1 MFIQTEDTPN
11 PNALKFFPGS
21 EVSKGGPVFFNTP
34 EEATNK
40 SQLAL
45 KLFNIDGVLAIFY
58 GSDFITLTKSDDFD
72 WSLIKPEIL
81 MTIMDHLV
89 AGMPIFDET
98 QNSDQAIN
106 TENMSD
112 IEKQIVEIIETRVR
126 PSVAMDGG
134 DITYKS
140 FTDGIVY
147 LQLRGAC
154 SGCPSSSVTLKNGIE
169 SMLQHFVPEV
179 KGVEAAEE

>member
-21 EVSKGGPVFFNTP
+21 DVSLTGPVFFNTP
-34 EEATNK
+34 EEAVQN
-40 SQLAL
+40 SQLAA
-45 KLFNIDGVLAIFY
+45 KIFNVGSVMAVFY
-58 GSDFITLTKSDDFD
+58 GTDFITVTKAEDSD
-72 WSLIKPEIL
+72 WKLLKPEIL
-81 MTIMDHLV
+81 MVIMDHLV
-89 AGMPIFDET
+89 AGLPIFDEV
-98 QNSDQAIN
+98 QNTIQEIDTN
-106 TENMSD
+106 GMSD

-134 DITYKS
+134 DIIYKG
-140 FTDGIVY
+140 FEDGTVY

-179 KGVEAAEE
+179 KAVAAVEE